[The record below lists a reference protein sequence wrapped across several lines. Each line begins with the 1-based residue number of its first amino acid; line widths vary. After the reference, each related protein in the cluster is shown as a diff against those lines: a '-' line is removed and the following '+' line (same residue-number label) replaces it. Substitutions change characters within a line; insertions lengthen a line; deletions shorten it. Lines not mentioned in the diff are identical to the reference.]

1 MKRWMAVICAV
12 LTALA
17 VCTASGESV
26 PGNGGSIR
34 DLVTTEQQQ
43 AKPFSFRNGVAW
55 AMNQQQVI
63 AIENIPM
70 KQSASSD
77 WAVLISESPVQVSRF
92 SADLVYMFWQDAL
105 RMITYEFTQDCTSLN
120 YQYLTGA
127 LCSVYG
133 DSREANPLVIK
144 GWMDR
149 IYQNYYQ
156 QDQIRNAVEWTAG
169 DGTSIFLYYF
179 TPEKYAILYVC
190 PTSNGAAAG
199 YDTNG
204 L

>member
-1 MKRWMAVICAV
+1 
-12 LTALA
+12 
-17 VCTASGESV
+17 
-26 PGNGGSIR
+26 
-34 DLVTTEQQQ
+34 
-43 AKPFSFRNGVAW
+43 
-55 AMNQQQVI
+55 
-63 AIENIPM
+63 
-70 KQSASSD
+70 
-77 WAVLISESPVQVSRF
+77 
-92 SADLVYMFWQDAL
+92 MFKQDAL

-133 DSREANPLVIK
+133 DSREANPLIIK

-156 QDQIRNAVEWTAG
+156 QDLIRSALEWTAE
-169 DGTSIFLYYF
+169 DGTSVFLYYF

-190 PTSNGAAAG
+190 PTNNGASS
-199 YDTNG
+199 YETTG

>member
-1 MKRWMAVICAV
+1 MKRIIAMVCG
-12 LTALA
+12 LALLFC
-17 VCTASGESV
+17 VCGAFGEGTPVSGS
-26 PGNGGSIR
+26 SIR

-43 AKPFSFRNGVAW
+43 AKPFSFRNGVSW

-92 SADLVYMFWQDAL
+92 SADLVYMFKQDAL

-133 DSREANPLVIK
+133 DSREANPLIIK

-156 QDQIRNAVEWTAG
+156 QDMISSALEWTAE
-169 DGTSIFLYYF
+169 DGTSVFLYYF

-190 PTSNGAAAG
+190 PTNNGASS
-199 YDTNG
+199 YETTG

>member
-1 MKRWMAVICAV
+1 MKRIIAMVCGLALIFCVCAAFGEGTAV
-12 LTALA
+12 
-17 VCTASGESV
+17 SGS
-26 PGNGGSIR
+26 SIR

-43 AKPFSFRNGVAW
+43 AKPFSFRNGVSW
-55 AMNQQQVI
+55 AMNQQHVI

-92 SADLVYMFWQDAL
+92 SADLVYMLKQDAL

-133 DSREANPLVIK
+133 DSREANPLIIK

-156 QDQIRNAVEWTAG
+156 QDLIRSALEWTAE
-169 DGTSIFLYYF
+169 DGTSVFLYYF

-190 PTSNGAAAG
+190 PTNNGASS
-199 YDTNG
+199 YETTG

>member
-1 MKRWMAVICAV
+1 MKRIIAMVCG
-12 LTALA
+12 LALIFC
-17 VCTASGESV
+17 VCGGFGEGTPVSGS
-26 PGNGGSIR
+26 SIR

-43 AKPFSFRNGVAW
+43 AKPFSFRNGVSW

-92 SADLVYMFWQDAL
+92 SADLVYMFKQDAL

-133 DSREANPLVIK
+133 DSREANPLIIK

-156 QDQIRNAVEWTAG
+156 QDLIRSALEWTAE
-169 DGTSIFLYYF
+169 DGTSVFLYYF

-190 PTSNGAAAG
+190 PTNNGASS
-199 YDTNG
+199 YETTG